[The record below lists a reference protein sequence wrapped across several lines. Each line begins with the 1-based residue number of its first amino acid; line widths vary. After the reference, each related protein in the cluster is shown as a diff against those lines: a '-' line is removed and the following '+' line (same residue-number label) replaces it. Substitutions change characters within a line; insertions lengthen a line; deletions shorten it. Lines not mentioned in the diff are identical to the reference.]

1 MVRVIVDPARGPMAR
16 VIVDRSRCTGH
27 GRCYVLS
34 PDVFESDDDG
44 YCTTDLA
51 EVPADLLEQAER
63 GAANCPEEA
72 ITLEAGDV
80 DGGAGVSGR
89 ITVDDGASTDG

>member
-1 MVRVIVDPARGPMAR
+1 M
-16 VIVDRSRCTGH
+16 
-27 GRCYVLS
+27 LS
-34 PDVFESDDDG
+34 PEVFEPDDDG
-44 YCTTDLA
+44 YCTTNLA

-89 ITVDDGASTDG
+89 ITVDDGAGTDG

>member
-1 MVRVIVDPARGPMAR
+1 VK

-34 PDVFESDDDG
+34 PEVFEPDDDG
-44 YCTTDLA
+44 YCTTNLT
-51 EVPADLLEQAER
+51 EVPADLLLQVER

-72 ITLEAGDV
+72 ITV
-80 DGGAGVSGR
+80 GAG
-89 ITVDDGASTDG
+89 TDSNG

>member
-1 MVRVIVDPARGPMAR
+1 VK

-34 PDVFESDDDG
+34 PEVFEPDDDG
-44 YCTTDLA
+44 YCTTNLA
-51 EVPADLLEQAER
+51 EVPADLLGQAER

-72 ITLEAGDV
+72 ITVDAG
-80 DGGAGVSGR
+80 
-89 ITVDDGASTDG
+89 TDSNG

>member
-1 MVRVIVDPARGPMAR
+1 VK

-34 PDVFESDDDG
+34 PEVFEPDDDC
-44 YCTTDLA
+44 YCTTNLT
-51 EVPADLLEQAER
+51 EVPADLLGQAER

-72 ITLEAGDV
+72 ITVDV
-80 DGGAGVSGR
+80 GADSNG
-89 ITVDDGASTDG
+89 